1 MDGDASN
8 HQPPEDEQAQAAAV
22 EAARQAATLFLL
34 LAAAHDV
41 DDLVRE
47 LVDDL
52 VDDTSAVAATSVV
65 TSRLVPYVAGRLAT
79 QLVDAVAPCLVSRS
93 DALDE
98 LPVPSLSTSEEPTA
112 PPPLDVSSR
121 HAIASLSPSLSP
133 RAASAP
139 AAKGVKRV
147 IRLGA
152 FAARSLLSATTAP
165 TSPSRPSS
173 VSSSFR
179 GRAGKR
185 QQQQQQQQSRD
196 PSKPVPGVPF
206 SVEPSESPRKGD
218 TPLRPAQDDPQRQ
231 GAGETRQDDGADD
244 SEPWRS
250 ASIDDALSPRQ
261 SPLASGRSTRATTRR
276 LQTNAPSLPSASAS
290 PASSSSGRAAWSLT
304 LPVRSP
310 EPSEHLGPS
319 PDAVAIEFHV
329 PRRSS
334 LGVLPDVSRA
344 AGPQRRG
351 SVAASAPPPP
361 RGARLLPLVDESEA
375 VAVDEIAMLGV
386 ELHASL
392 TLAPGVT
399 QQTMSGLV
407 LQSGPELPEDR
418 THMRRATFLVSP
430 AAQPE
435 GRVHS
440 RLSVSQ
446 DGGVLSTQAHE
457 QQESPPIPQL
467 SRPPAPEERR
477 ASEPAE
483 TAPMLSR
490 IEADDAADRV
500 FLTQLKGAEIRAESA
515 PMRPFRAP
523 SKKIARPCTSSSGC
537 RCADHATSVS
547 VNPHDAFGEVVKQRA
562 FQRKPSSAAASP
574 TRRVANWQAQLHSDA
589 EPLDAGARRRATTSP
604 LARRTLHPPRR

>member
-8 HQPPEDEQAQAAAV
+8 HQPPEDEQAQAAAA
-22 EAARQAATLFLL
+22 EAARQAAALFLL

-47 LVDDL
+47 LVDNL
-52 VDDTSAVAATSVV
+52 VDDTSAIAAASVV

-98 LPVPSLSTSEEPTA
+98 LPVSSLSTSEEPTA

-218 TPLRPAQDDPQRQ
+218 TPSRPAQDDPQRQ

-276 LQTNAPSLPSASAS
+276 LLPTSAPSPPSASASAS

-418 THMRRATFLVSP
+418 THMRRATFL
-430 AAQPE
+430 
-435 GRVHS
+435 
-440 RLSVSQ
+440 
-446 DGGVLSTQAHE
+446 DGGVLPTQGHE

-483 TAPMLSR
+483 TAPVLSR
-490 IEADDAADRV
+490 IEGDDHAADRV

-515 PMRPFRAP
+515 PMRSFRAP
-523 SKKIARPCTSSSGC
+523 SKKIARPCTSSSSC